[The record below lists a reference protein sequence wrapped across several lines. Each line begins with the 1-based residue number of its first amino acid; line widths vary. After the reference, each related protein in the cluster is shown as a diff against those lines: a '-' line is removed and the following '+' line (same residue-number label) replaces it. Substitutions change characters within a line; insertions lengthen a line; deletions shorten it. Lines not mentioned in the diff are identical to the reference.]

1 MKTNTDL
8 MHKHVLYDTLSFK
21 IIFLI
26 SYVVLFVVALFLI
39 ILPASQKSWLFS
51 GTDPRKVGYFLELM
65 EVHSLSQLNQVF
77 TVLCLT

>member
-51 GTDPRKVGYFLELM
+51 GTDGASFFKSVESGVYSFM
-65 EVHSLSQLNQVF
+65 SYLN
-77 TVLCLT
+77 